1 MVVRGLFLVLAVHRL
16 MTSCSRA
23 AASVGVGLKARGCR
37 ECCCSKAVLVE
48 EEEEEEALSM
58 RIPCPKVI
66 IAGEALLVMMKVWCT
81 DDDDHD
87 QNVSRRT
94 SSD

>member
-1 MVVRGLFLVLAVHRL
+1 M
-16 MTSCSRA
+16 
-23 AASVGVGLKARGCR
+23 
-37 ECCCSKAVLVE
+37 VE
-48 EEEEEEALSM
+48 EEEEGEALSM

-81 DDDDHD
+81 DDDDDHD

-94 SSD
+94 SSSD

>member
-1 MVVRGLFLVLAVHRL
+1 
-16 MTSCSRA
+16 
-23 AASVGVGLKARGCR
+23 
-37 ECCCSKAVLVE
+37 
-48 EEEEEEALSM
+48 M

-66 IAGEALLVMMKVWCT
+66 AGEALLLVVMMKVWCT